1 MKATILLLSMFA
13 TYPATYGKDTNPACV
28 TIVRIP
34 IPWYAP
40 KFYVKSRNGKLRLK
54 QKINRGRNFACRW
67 RSPTLAN
74 ALGRSL

>member
-28 TIVRIP
+28 TIVRLP

-54 QKINRGRNFACRW
+54 QKINRGEISRAAGDRQPW
-67 RSPTLAN
+67 LTQ
-74 ALGRSL
+74 